1 MRFFN
6 LIKIFQKLFW
16 NPRRRQSEWYS
27 MLNESYGVHFYSSMK
42 NSEIVKFPEFYG
54 DNIPAY
60 LAIALD
66 HCPVSYWSKNDEF
79 QFIKIYVVRY
89 SNYEKYTFD
98 EQQRYL
104 LIVKVRQRQHNSL
117 EHRSKIQSLKLDQG
131 GLGCGSLGQLVIAI
145 ALVFRATCLL
155 FLCQNIRLF
164 VQMFLNI
171 RNNHQ
176 VDDSCGIEPIF

>member
-6 LIKIFQKLFW
+6 LIKIFQKLLW

-79 QFIKIYVVRY
+79 
-89 SNYEKYTFD
+89 
-98 EQQRYL
+98 
-104 LIVKVRQRQHNSL
+104 
-117 EHRSKIQSLKLDQG
+117 
-131 GLGCGSLGQLVIAI
+131 
-145 ALVFRATCLL
+145 
-155 FLCQNIRLF
+155 
-164 VQMFLNI
+164 
-171 RNNHQ
+171 
-176 VDDSCGIEPIF
+176 

>member
-1 MRFFN
+1 MTRERFSSDKCQGIQLLDYKSFFPVGWMNEVGTQKCSNKTMRFFN

-79 QFIKIYVVRY
+79 
-89 SNYEKYTFD
+89 
-98 EQQRYL
+98 
-104 LIVKVRQRQHNSL
+104 
-117 EHRSKIQSLKLDQG
+117 
-131 GLGCGSLGQLVIAI
+131 
-145 ALVFRATCLL
+145 
-155 FLCQNIRLF
+155 
-164 VQMFLNI
+164 
-171 RNNHQ
+171 
-176 VDDSCGIEPIF
+176 